1 MGAIMLSM
9 TVSAEVRR
17 PAVAGAFYP
26 GAAAELR
33 DEVLSLLPKSGGEGG
48 RVRAVIVPHAGYVF
62 SGATAGRAFAGVAG
76 ETLRRV
82 VLIGPSH
89 HAGFSGAALPRP
101 GVSAFATP
109 LGDVPVDREAVEAL
123 RRLPGFDGPA
133 AAHGPEHCLEVE
145 LPFLQATAGAVP
157 IVPVLVGHATDQD
170 AIDGIARGLATV
182 VDDGT
187 LVVVS
192 SDFTH
197 HGAAYGY
204 APFPADARTGDT
216 LRALA
221 ASTAGRAAAG
231 DSRGFRHQIEAS
243 GDTVCG
249 ERPIR
254 VLLELVDHAFEGT
267 GRVVGVSTSGEVSRD
282 WGQVVAYA
290 AVSFSGRWTP
300 WRDDGT
306 AAQPA
311 PLDAA
316 QQEAVTALARAALQT
331 HVTHRG
337 QLAEW
342 FAAHRVE
349 GPLTAPA
356 GVFVTVNNRPE
367 RARRMGRLRG
377 CIGTLEAREPLV
389 DAVVRAAVSAAHDPR
404 FPALAADELDGVT
417 VEVSVLSPMR
427 TVPDPEAIV
436 LGTHGVLLTKGGRQA
451 VFLPQVATETGWDV
465 ATFLSQLS
473 RKAGLPADAWRRGA
487 TLEVFTAQVFGEA
500 E

>member
-1 MGAIMLSM
+1 MGAIMLSA

-26 GAAAELR
+26 GGTVELR
-33 DEVLSLLPKSGGEGG
+33 EEVRSLLPRETEAGEP
-48 RVRAVIVPHAGYVF
+48 VQALIVPHAGYVF
-62 SGATAGRAFAGVAG
+62 SGSTAAKAFAGVAG
-76 ETLRRV
+76 ADLHRV
-82 VLIGPSH
+82 VLLGPSH

-101 GVSAFATP
+101 GVTAFATP
-109 LGDVPVDREAVEAL
+109 LGEVPVDRDAVERL

-133 AAHGPEHCLEVE
+133 GAHGPEHCLEVE

-157 IVPVLVGHATDQD
+157 IVPVLIGHATDQ
-170 AIDGIARGLATV
+170 ATIAGIARGLASLL
-182 VDDGT
+182 DDHT

-204 APFPADARTGDT
+204 APFPADARAGDA
-216 LRALA
+216 LRRLA
-221 ASTAGRAAAG
+221 TATAGLAAAG
-231 DSRGFRHQIEAS
+231 DARGFRHQIEAS

-254 VLLELVDHAFEGT
+254 VLLEVVGHAFEGA
-267 GRVVGVSTSGEVSRD
+267 GRVVGVSTSGDVSHD
-282 WGQVVAYA
+282 WSQVVAYA
-290 AVSFSGRWTP
+290 AVSFRGRWTP
-300 WRDDGT
+300 WREDG
-306 AAQPA
+306 AAAAPA
-311 PLDAA
+311 PLDEE
-316 QQEAVTALARAALQT
+316 QQGAVTALARAVLAT

-337 QLAEW
+337 QLADW
-342 FAAHRVE
+342 FSAHRVE
-349 GPLTAPA
+349 GALAAPA
-356 GVFVTVNNRPE
+356 GVFVTVNNRPA
-367 RARRMGRLRG
+367 RAARLGRLRG

-404 FPALAADELDGVT
+404 FPTLAPDELDGVS

-427 TVPDPEAIV
+427 PVPGPEAIV
-436 LGTHGVLLTKGGRQA
+436 LGTHGVLLSKGGRQA

-465 ATFLSQLS
+465 ATFLSQLA
-473 RKAGLPADAWRRGA
+473 RKAGLSPDAWRRGA
-487 TLEVFTAQVFGEA
+487 TLEVFTAQVFGEG